1 MQEVVRDTRFEIS
14 IIDLFKQLWE
24 KKLLIILVTCVF
36 SIGGVFFALFLPN
49 QYKAEVM
56 IIPSEATQSGG
67 LSALASQFGG
77 LAGMAG
83 INLSGNA
90 SKKPKIALQ
99 ILKSKTFLID
109 FIHRNNLQVLIFAAE
124 GWDIKE
130 NKMLINPKLYD
141 EKEEKWVR
149 KFEFPKQLIPS
160 DQEIYL
166 VFSKMVDFEVDVR
179 EGTYSISVQYFN
191 PILAAKWANML
202 VADLNEHMRKLDI
215 EQARKSVEYLNL
227 QLENTSIRTT
237 ESVFFDLIEEQ
248 TKKAMLAQVQE
259 DYIFSIIDPALAP
272 ENKSEP
278 KRALICILFFML
290 GFLSSSGFVMLIH
303 YLDKNKK

>member
-1 MQEVVRDTRFEIS
+1 MQEVVRDTHVEIS

-36 SIGGVFFALFLPN
+36 SIAGVFFALFLPN

-99 ILKSKTFLID
+99 ILKSRTFLID
-109 FIHRNNLQVLIFAAE
+109 FIHRNELQVLIFAAE

-130 NKMLINPKLYD
+130 NKVLINSKLYD
-141 EKEEKWVR
+141 ETQNKWVR
-149 KFEFPKQLIPS
+149 KFDFPKKLTPS

-166 VFSKMVDFEVDVR
+166 IFSKMVDYEVDVR

-191 PILAAKWANML
+191 PNLAAKWANML
-202 VADLNEHMRKLDI
+202 VADINEHMRKLDI
-215 EQARKSVEYLNL
+215 EQAEKSVEYLNL
-227 QLENTSIRTT
+227 QLRNTSIRST

-278 KRALICILFFML
+278 KRALICILFLLL
-290 GFLSSSGFVMLIH
+290 GGMLSSGYVLLRN
-303 YLDKNKK
+303 YALNKKQ